1 MKLRHERAIHF
12 NFDIGAAFRPVIL
25 ASFSGFLLAFLGI
38 GLASYLRSTK
48 TPEDYYL
55 ASRHVPAWL
64 AGLSAVA
71 TNNSGYMF
79 IGVIGYT
86 YTVGLVAVW
95 LMVGWIAGDLLASQF
110 IHRRLN
116 MATQRTGEVS
126 FNGVLARWNGG
137 DMPVWRRVAAIFTIL
152 FLGAY
157 AAAQISAGG
166 KALHGVLGWDQTV
179 GAWLVALMV
188 LAYCIAGGIRASIW
202 TDAAQATVM
211 MAAMLL
217 LFLVGVHNLGGLFA
231 TVETLAD
238 IPGYLDLTPPNL
250 LVPAAPGLLLF
261 ILGWMFAG
269 VSVIGQPHIMVRFMA
284 VHDPRGIKVA
294 RIWYYAYFTVFY
306 ALATGVGMLSRHY
319 LPELQNM
326 DPELA
331 LPTIAVQL
339 LHPALVGVILAGI
352 FAATMSTADSLVL
365 SCSAAITNDLVPSM
379 ANNPVLIKTAT
390 ALITGFALIIAL
402 SNSSSVFSLVILSW
416 STLACAFGPLLILYA
431 LQRKITE
438 PAAIAIMLA
447 GIAVALAWRQLGWHE
462 NIYEGMPG
470 ILVGAALGLLLSKS
484 RQAAMTASPIPHE

>member
-1 MKLRHERAIHF
+1 M
-12 NFDIGAAFRPVIL
+12 IL
-25 ASFSGFLLAFLGI
+25 VSFIGFLLAFLAI
-38 GLASYLRSTK
+38 GLASYFRSRK
-48 TPEDYYL
+48 TSEDYYL
-55 ASRHVPAWL
+55 ASRQVSPWL

-86 YTVGLVAVW
+86 YTAGLVAIW

-116 MATQRTGEVS
+116 VATQRTGEVS
-126 FNGVLARWNGG
+126 FNGVLARWNGS
-137 DMPVWRRVAAIFTIL
+137 DMPVWRRIAAIFTVI

-166 KALHGVLGWDQTV
+166 KALHGVLGWDQTF

-202 TDAAQATVM
+202 TDAAQAMVM
-211 MAAMLL
+211 MVAMLL
-217 LFLVGVHNLGGLFA
+217 LFFVGVYNMGGVLA
-231 TVETLAD
+231 TVGMLAN

-250 LVPAAPGLLLF
+250 LIPGVPGLLLF
-261 ILGWMFAG
+261 IFGWVFAG

-284 VHDPRGIKVA
+284 IEDPSGIKVA
-294 RIWYYAYFTVFY
+294 RIWYYSYFAIFY
-306 ALATGVGMLSRHY
+306 ALATGVGMLSRLY
-319 LPELQNM
+319 LPELQTM

-331 LPTIAVQL
+331 LPSIAVQL
-339 LHPALVGVILAGI
+339 LHPALVGLILAGI

-365 SCSAAITNDLVPSM
+365 SCSAAITNDIVPTM
-379 ANNPVLIKTAT
+379 VNNSVLIKTTT

-431 LQRKITE
+431 LQRQMTE
-438 PAAIAIMLA
+438 RAAIVIMLA
-447 GIAVALAWRQLGWHE
+447 GVAVALAWRHLGWHE

-470 ILVGAALGLLLSKS
+470 IVAGVALGLLLSKS
-484 RQAAMTASPIPHE
+484 RHAVMTTSPISHE